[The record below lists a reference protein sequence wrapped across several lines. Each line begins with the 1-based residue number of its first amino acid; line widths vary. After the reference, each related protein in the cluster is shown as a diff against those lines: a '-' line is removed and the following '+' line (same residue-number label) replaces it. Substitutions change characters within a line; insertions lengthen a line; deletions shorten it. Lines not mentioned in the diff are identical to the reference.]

1 MAIHFFLTIFAL
13 SSIIYINCVPTIS
26 QNFEGG
32 MLMRELRLA
41 FKGLLYH
48 FKKCI
53 RGGLYAAVAGI
64 FKPFIKWNRKP
75 YVTETSI

>member
-1 MAIHFFLTIFAL
+1 MSIHFFLTISAL
-13 SSIIYINCVPTIS
+13 SCIIYINHVPTIS

-32 MLMRELRLA
+32 MLMRELSLA

-53 RGGLYAAVAGI
+53 CGGFCAVVEGVL
-64 FKPFIKWNRKP
+64 KPFIKRNRKNH
-75 YVTETSI
+75 VTETSI